1 MIRTA
6 TSLMGRTGRNAEP
19 FKRNAKTAD
28 KSTLPKSIQRILQ
41 YAASHGGATHP
52 LTAYAE
58 TWESSGIGDAMSW
71 RKTGESY
78 IRRIYRIEAELTL
91 AIPLVFIATN
101 RMERICI
108 LHCDSRLKWTSPSK
122 PDCCEHCW
130 SSKDWLLNSEIPSS
144 VPVWIL
150 WLFHP
155 TRPTTSILDQLGH
168 QKHRNL
174 KSAATF
180 VSQSKEFTT
189 TVGV

>member
-122 PDCCEHCW
+122 ADCCEHLIEYH
-130 SSKDWLLNSEIPSS
+130 WLLNSEIVRFAS
-144 VPVWIL
+144 VL

-155 TRPTTSILDQLGH
+155 TRPTTSILGTWD

-174 KSAATF
+174 KSAATL
-180 VSQSKEFTT
+180 VSQPKEFTS